1 MKSCTTALMTVAA
14 LASVSA
20 QEAATQEVA
29 TEVEVSR
36 MSGHFACQLEIY
48 QHRAFSLDI
57 RSTLAWLV
65 SVLSTCLLV
74 GDCIHMIS

>member
-20 QEAATQEVA
+20 QEVA

-36 MSGHFACQLEIY
+36 ISEALVCQ
-48 QHRAFSLDI
+48 R
-57 RSTLAWLV
+57 
-65 SVLSTCLLV
+65 
-74 GDCIHMIS
+74 